1 MSQTDNNR
9 ADGAQTSPQPV
20 DRELTDAELAAIA
33 AAGDTKQPPGSPSK
47 PPSKP

>member
-1 MSQTDNNR
+1 MSQTDKTR

-33 AAGDTKQPPGSPSK
+33 AAGDKVAPGGPSK
-47 PPSKP
+47 PDSKP